1 MLEVETTFSV
11 AVWTW
16 PKRTWPK
23 RTGTGEQEYRF
34 AAIGLIPCLGTRY
47 SSYNY
52 PASPGWEGHAAKAA
66 SPL

>member
-16 PKRTWPK
+16 PKL
-23 RTGTGEQEYRF
+23 TGTGEQEYRF

-47 SSYNY
+47 SSYSN